1 MSNLIFKILSAV
13 KRQQACQNP
22 MHILL
27 NRILNNIIC
36 ARGNMGDIHGN
47 IF

>member
-1 MSNLIFKILSAV
+1 MSNLIFTILPAV
-13 KRQQACQNP
+13 KRQQAYQNL
-22 MHILL
+22 MYILL
-27 NRILNNIIC
+27 NRILNNAIC